1 MDLAFQG
8 WPWRKEVFQPWA
20 CWHRACSVPQI
31 LTAQRE
37 GKGGWRDRGHS
48 GGYGYEMDRLK
59 RVQNPINLC
68 AREQKELASN
78 ETILKCEV
86 QSASEE
92 PGLGQSI
99 LHK

>member
-1 MDLAFQG
+1 
-8 WPWRKEVFQPWA
+8 
-20 CWHRACSVPQI
+20 
-31 LTAQRE
+31 
-37 GKGGWRDRGHS
+37 
-48 GGYGYEMDRLK
+48 MDRLK

-99 LHK
+99 LHKWEVISSL